1 MAYDPYSELIGRAV
15 VDQHFQ
21 ANLLNGC
28 RAQVL
33 QELGFAPKEREALM
47 SIAASTF
54 GEFAGA
60 VHNQLRQQHASGLWL
75 MQTLAQSA

>member
-15 VDQHFQ
+15 VDQRFQ
-21 ANLLNGC
+21 ASLLNGC

-33 QELGFAPKEREALM
+33 QELGFPPTEREALM
-47 SIAASTF
+47 SISASTF

-60 VHNQLRQQHASGLWL
+60 VHKHLRQQNSSGLWL
-75 MQTLAQSA
+75 MQTLARAG

>member
-15 VDQHFQ
+15 VDRQFQ
-21 ANLLNGC
+21 ASLLNGC

-33 QELGFAPKEREALM
+33 AELGFAPREREALM
-47 SIAASTF
+47 SISAKTF

-60 VHNQLRQQHASGLWL
+60 VHSQLRQQNSSGLWL
-75 MQTLAQSA
+75 MKSLAQAS

>member
-1 MAYDPYSELIGRAV
+1 MAYDPYSEMIGRAV

-47 SIAASTF
+47 SISATTF

-60 VHNQLRQQHASGLWL
+60 VHNQFRQQHAAGLWL